1 MAGSNSESRPGMNL
15 RLAGGAFIFF
25 AALLF
30 PLCRFLRFEPAC
42 LACTLSTLP
51 SMDAAEVAL
60 DES

>member
-1 MAGSNSESRPGMNL
+1 MNL
-15 RLAGGAFIFF
+15 RFASGAVF

-30 PLCRFLRFEPAC
+30 PLCLFLRFEPAC

-51 SMDAAEVAL
+51 STDAAEVAL